1 MLILSLVYIV
11 VVRRFGF
18 LKENEKEWLD
28 LSSLPE
34 KTENQI
40 PKFQA
45 NLLKV
50 LELNSVEMFSLLMIS
65 IYTVIILFDLAVAES
80 LNVDTNILS

>member
-34 KTENQI
+34 KTEN
-40 PKFQA
+40 
-45 NLLKV
+45 
-50 LELNSVEMFSLLMIS
+50 
-65 IYTVIILFDLAVAES
+65 
-80 LNVDTNILS
+80 